1 MYGWRG
7 RIGVLLPSGITVIE
21 GDFQRMMP
29 EGIACHYHRYDFTGG
44 RPGDEK
50 DVLARLARAGDD
62 IDAATRIITH
72 VRPSLIIMTGT
83 ATSFFGGVGYD
94 TELIRRM
101 ETASGGIPATT
112 TSTSVIAALKHIGIK
127 KISLAA
133 PYVEGA
139 ARKAGEFVEGHGI
152 RIVASKWL
160 GKAGPDIPNTPE
172 EEIYRLV
179 KAVDTPDSEAVF
191 VSCTDFNVLELIRH
205 LESDLGK
212 PVVTSNQATFWN
224 ALRMMGV
231 NDRINGYGMLFSD
244 F

>member
-29 EGIACHYHRYDFTGG
+29 EGVSCHYHRYDFTGG
-44 RPGDEK
+44 LPGDEK
-50 DVLARLARAGDD
+50 DVLERLGKAKNY
-62 IDAATRIITH
+62 ISEATRIISH
-72 VRPSLIIMTGT
+72 VRPSLIVMTGT

-94 TELIRRM
+94 TELIQLM
-101 ETASGGIPATT
+101 NKASGGIQATT
-112 TSTSVIAALKHIGIK
+112 TSTSVIVALKQLDVK

-139 ARKAGEFVEGHGI
+139 ARKAAEFIEGHGI
-152 RIVASKWL
+152 KVLDLRWL

-172 EEIYRLV
+172 QEIYRLV
-179 KAVDTPDSEAVF
+179 KQVDTPDSEAVF
-191 VSCTDFNVLELIRH
+191 VSCTDFNALRLIRR
-205 LESDLGK
+205 LEMDLGK
-212 PVVTSNQATFWN
+212 PVVASNQATFWN
-224 ALRMMGV
+224 ALRLIGV
-231 NDRINGYGMLFSD
+231 DDKINGYGMLFSD